1 VQLCETAK
9 TIMNT
14 NIEQYPRNQNT
25 ILTIAGFDPSGGAG
39 ILADIKTFE
48 QHKCIGMAVQTAN
61 TIQTDTDFLSVN
73 WIDETIVFKQLDVLL
88 SKYKFKYVKIG
99 LIPNLEFLKKAI
111 TVLKSYNPK
120 TKIIWDPILSAS
132 AGYVFEQDL
141 SQLET
146 ILEHVYL
153 ITPNWNEVKVLA
165 KTDDAIE
172 GAKQLSQLTKVY
184 LKGGHNDRD
193 LGKDYLFDGKTQKSF
208 NPKKTVKPIHPKHGS
223 GCVLSSA
230 ITANLQQGYPLQKSI
245 LKSKR
250 YIEGFLS
257 SNKTLIGKHRL

>member
-1 VQLCETAK
+1 
-9 TIMNT
+9 MNPK
-14 NIEQYPRNQNT
+14 IEQYPRNRNT

-61 TIQTDTDFLSVN
+61 TIQTDAEFLSVN

-99 LIPNLEFLKKAI
+99 LIPNLKFLQKTIAI
-111 TVLKSYNPK
+111 LKSHNPK

-132 AGYVFEQDL
+132 AGFDFTHNL
-141 SQLET
+141 SELET

-153 ITPNWNEVKVLA
+153 ITPNWNEVRVLA
-165 KTDDAIE
+165 NTDDAIG

-184 LKGGHNDRD
+184 LKGGHNEAK
-193 LGKDYLFDGKTQKSF
+193 LGKDYLFDSKAQKSF

-230 ITANLQQGYPLQKSI
+230 ITASLQQGYPLQKAI

-257 SNKTLIGKHRL
+257 SSKTLIGRHRL